1 MQTNTAAKLAERFRE
16 VFLSGAWVTGTNYK
30 AQLSELSWEQATRK
44 VGNLNTI
51 AQLTFHIHYYIAGV
65 LQVFRGGPLEIRDK
79 YSFDMKPV
87 ESEEDWLAL
96 RDRFLTDAEAFAQA
110 IEQMSDSRLAEGFV
124 KPEYGDFQRNI
135 DVMIEHGYYHLG
147 QVVLIK
153 KMMGGQSNTATND
166 YV

>member
-16 VFLSGAWVTGTNYK
+16 VFLSGAWVTSTNYK

-96 RDRFLTDAEAFAQA
+96 RDLFLTDAEAFAQA

-153 KMMGGQSNTATND
+153 KMMA
-166 YV
+166 V

>member
-1 MQTNTAAKLAERFRE
+1 MQPNTAAKLTERFRE
-16 VFLSGAWVTGTNYK
+16 VFLSGTWVTGTNYR

-44 VGNLNTI
+44 VANLNTI

-96 RDRFLTDAEAFAQA
+96 RERFLTDAEAFAQA

-147 QVVLIK
+147 QIVLIK
-153 KMMGGQSNTATND
+153 KMMGG
-166 YV
+166 

>member
-1 MQTNTAAKLAERFRE
+1 MTNAAKLAERFRE
-16 VFLSGAWVTGTNYK
+16 IFLSGAWVTGTNYK
-30 AQLSELSWEQATRK
+30 AQLSELNWEQATRK

-110 IEQMSDSRLAEGFV
+110 IEQMSEAKLAEGFI

-153 KMMGGQSNTATND
+153 KMMGG
-166 YV
+166 